1 MDLLR
6 MDRHTAMLE
15 IFVGDWIANFR
26 SSLTADLQL
35 SYLVRFVPIAEHANA
50 GVQVLTHFLLH
61 FHPVIL

>member
-26 SSLTADLQL
+26 SSLTADIVTLL
-35 SYLVRFVPIAEHANA
+35 SVRSVSEADK
-50 GVQVLTHFLLH
+50 LTTKKTN
-61 FHPVIL
+61 

>member
-26 SSLTADLQL
+26 SSLIADFHLCKPVCFVFQAVIQ
-35 SYLVRFVPIAEHANA
+35 VRIFTSLGSA
-50 GVQVLTHFLLH
+50 
-61 FHPVIL
+61 

>member
-6 MDRHTAMLE
+6 MDRHTTMLE

-35 SYLVRFVPIAEHANA
+35 SQQCPLRARSGY
-50 GVQVLTHFLLH
+50 
-61 FHPVIL
+61 